1 MSASSANDS
10 STESGVDLASAL
22 TTKKRTRKA
31 TTTKSAAKKSATKKA
46 ATKKSTA
53 KKATTKKA
61 TTRKTS
67 STTSSTARRKRNTTS
82 SSTKR
87 STASLRSDLTKL
99 AGENYT
105 TGDFTR
111 GATVLIQ
118 QEGVEILR
126 DALMVMFASKTPLIG
141 GMVSNAALDGLLDKV
156 ADNYKKLT
164 VADRKAL
171 RAVINWLRGDASSDD
186 ETKQSL
192 VALLSGQ
199 TTIAPATPAIE
210 QGAPLGP
217 NDLKLKKLG

>member
-10 STESGVDLASAL
+10 STETGADLASAL

-46 ATKKSTA
+46 ATKKSSA

-61 TTRKTS
+61 TTRKSS

-126 DALMVMFASKTPLIG
+126 EALMVMFASKTPLIG
-141 GMVSNAALDGLLDKV
+141 GMVSNVALDGLLDKV

-199 TTIAPATPAIE
+199 SAVAPAAPTIE
-210 QGAPLGP
+210 PNTPLGP
-217 NDLKLKKLG
+217 NDLKLKKLR

>member
-1 MSASSANDS
+1 MSTATVNDS
-10 STESGVDLASAL
+10 STQSGADLASAL
-22 TTKKRTRKA
+22 TTTKKRTRKSS
-31 TTTKSAAKKSATKKA
+31 TTKSAAKKTTKKV
-46 ATKKSTA
+46 AT
-53 KKATTKKA
+53 KKATTKNA

-67 STTSSTARRKRNTTS
+67 STSSSTTRRKRNTTS

-87 STASLRSDLTKL
+87 STVSLRTDLTKL
-99 AGENYT
+99 AGESYT

-126 DALMVMFASKTPLIG
+126 EALMVMLASKTPLIG
-141 GMVSNAALDGLLDKV
+141 GMVSNAALDALLDKV

-164 VADRKAL
+164 AADRKAL
-171 RAVINWLRGDASSDD
+171 RAVINWLRGDASSD
-186 ETKQSL
+186 EVTKQSL

-199 TTIAPATPAIE
+199 AAVAPAQMIE

>member
-1 MSASSANDS
+1 MSASSATEP
-10 STESGVDLASAL
+10 STQTGADLASAL
-22 TTKKRTRKA
+22 TTKKRTRKSA
-31 TTTKSAAKKSATKKA
+31 TTKSAAKKRT
-46 ATKKSTA
+46 TKKSAA
-53 KKATTKKA
+53 KKSTTKKA
-61 TTRKTS
+61 TTSKTS
-67 STTSSTARRKRNTTS
+67 SSTSSAARRKRNTTS
-82 SSTKR
+82 TKR
-87 STASLRSDLTKL
+87 ATASLRTDLTKL

-118 QEGVEILR
+118 EEGVEILR
-126 DALMVMFASKTPLIG
+126 DALMVMLASKTPLIG
-141 GMVSNAALDGLLDKV
+141 SMVSNAALDALLDKV

-171 RAVINWLRGDASSDD
+171 RAVINWLRGDASSDE

-199 TTIAPATPAIE
+199 ATAPSTTPMIE

-217 NDLKLKKLG
+217 NDLKLKKLR